1 MIKNKKNKTFRPR
14 NYINYTT
21 RGQLY
26 PLISL
31 YNVEINSSYSF
42 NLKDKKNLAL
52 YVSDTS
58 LIYDK
63 EISSLDKIL
72 KRLTKKIGVYRVL
85 IKPYNAYTSKPSEVR
100 MGKGKGKEEGYLA
113 RVVRGQCICYVS
125 NIPLQVATDILKSAQ
140 FKLSAKTVIREFL
153 F

>member
-14 NYINYTT
+14 NYINYSL
-21 RGQLY
+21 RGQFY
-26 PLISL
+26 PSVTL
-31 YNVEINSSYSF
+31 YNVELDSNYKL

-52 YVSDTS
+52 YVSNTS

-63 EISSLDKIL
+63 EINSLDKIL
-72 KRLTKKIGVYRVL
+72 KRLTKKIGIYRIL

-125 NIPLQVATDILKSAQ
+125 NIPLQVATDILKS
-140 FKLSAKTVIREFL
+140 
-153 F
+153 